1 MNEKSKIINDPLY
14 GLLNLPDGYL
24 FEIIQHPY
32 FQRLRRINQ
41 LGLSSLIYPG
51 ATHTRFQHT
60 LGAVHL
66 LRKAL
71 NILKSK
77 HVDISPEEE
86 EAVTLTVLLHDIGHG
101 PFSHTLEKTII
112 HESDHEKISLMFM
125 DYFEVLNPQSVQ
137 LAKQIFQNTYPKK
150 FLHELVSSQLDVDR
164 MDYLLRDSF
173 YTGVSEGIIG
183 YDRIIQMLDVHDNH
197 LVVEE
202 KGIYSVEKFI
212 ISRRLMYWQVYLHKT
227 AVCAEKVLQST
238 IERAKNQ
245 LSKFTSDEDNFTFFL
260 LNKISLKDL
269 ESDRKLLDRFGRL
282 DDYDVIYNLKKWIQS
297 EDKILS
303 FLAKSLIDRNLFKIE
318 YLEEQHIEGK
328 VKSLKNT
335 ILKHNDI
342 SEEDVKHLILL
353 GKSSDKAYNNTQDV
367 IKIKMKNGDVY
378 PIEKLS
384 HHIDLQS
391 LSKPILK
398 HYICYPK
405 DLINI
410 F

>member
-1 MNEKSKIINDPLY
+1 MSEKSKIINDPLY

-77 HVDISPEEE
+77 NVDISPEEE

-125 DYFEVLNPQSVQ
+125 DYFESLNPQSVQ

-238 IERAKNQ
+238 IDRAKNQ
-245 LSKFTSDEDNFTFFL
+245 LHLSNSNEDNFTYFL

-269 ESDRKLLDRFGRL
+269 ETDRKLLDRFGRL
-282 DDYDVIYNLKKWIQS
+282 DDYDVIYNLKKWMQN
-297 EDKILS
+297 EDKTLS

-318 YLEEQHIEGK
+318 YVEENHVEEKISSIQ
-328 VKSLKNT
+328 NT
-335 ILKHNDI
+335 IQKHNNL
-342 SEEDVKHLILL
+342 SENEIKHLVIK
-353 GKSSDKAYNNTQDV
+353 GKSSDKAYNNTEDV
-367 IKIKMKNGDVY
+367 IKIKMKNGEVH

-405 DLINI
+405 EQKNL